1 MAAPDQGQSCQVRT
15 APLDVMKAADDEF
28 TLDNMTRQTASLSP
42 DSDRLVLGGS
52 LAFGEQVGQAA
63 IAQVSLAAHG
73 SVDFARR
80 YALASTI
87 SSVAY
92 VPFPSSMARTDT
104 QIVALATQDFTED
117 SAKAYILVLGAT
129 GEMLQAPITVSMEA
143 FAGAGEAS
151 LALSSL
157 LFDKHS
163 RRVISALS
171 HENRQD
177 LAQMVTI
184 DLQESA
190 RIIKSWTFEEFML
203 SSGDQSAT
211 MNVEAERVY
220 LAGESDQRAHIAAIP
235 LSNGEPTGQH
245 ELFKVD
251 FDISVGGDDD
261 SISAVTH
268 ILYEEGALFGAAEI
282 HKRFGDA
289 PQIAVWSLDLT
300 PEGQPAHGAFS
311 SVLAP
316 AASVTSVQAGA
327 SRDTLRLVVQ
337 TTDANEQLYVVFDLA
352 SGTVRSASQLLTS
365 TVTFGPVISLLGSS
379 DEALL
384 VPAKSTTYSTSQ
396 SYRFFYTRFE

>member
-1 MAAPDQGQSCQVRT
+1 M
-15 APLDVMKAADDEF
+15 
-28 TLDNMTRQTASLSP
+28 
-42 DSDRLVLGGS
+42 
-52 LAFGEQVGQAA
+52 
-63 IAQVSLAAHG
+63 
-73 SVDFARR
+73 
-80 YALASTI
+80 
-87 SSVAY
+87 
-92 VPFPSSMARTDT
+92 
-104 QIVALATQDFTED
+104 
-117 SAKAYILVLGAT
+117 
-129 GEMLQAPITVSMEA
+129 
-143 FAGAGEAS
+143 
-151 LALSSL
+151 
-157 LFDKHS
+157 
-163 RRVISALS
+163 
-171 HENRQD
+171 
-177 LAQMVTI
+177 
-184 DLQESA
+184 
-190 RIIKSWTFEEFML
+190 
-203 SSGDQSAT
+203 
-211 MNVEAERVY
+211 
-220 LAGESDQRAHIAAIP
+220 
-235 LSNGEPTGQH
+235 
-245 ELFKVD
+245 
-251 FDISVGGDDD
+251 
-261 SISAVTH
+261 TH